1 MGTPFQEQGLGALST
16 TVKGGL
22 NNLIG
27 SVAAGTFLRGN
38 GVNAVMSPIQVSDV
52 PTLNQNTT
60 GTAAGLSVTLGFAG
74 GGTSATTQQN
84 ALNAIAGAVTSGYV
98 LRGNGTNVVMGA
110 IQASDIPT
118 LNQNTTGT
126 AANVS
131 GTVAIAN
138 GGTGAT
144 GGSAAFQNLNRS
156 AALRETASGTLVIG
170 GNYNIWTGGGALTM
184 YLPAAASTAYGDKI
198 YITNLELTWATNNFT
213 IAAPASTVYIN
224 QVSGGSLVCNVNA
237 GGFTLVCSWQ
247 DGTNAFWVVQ

>member
-1 MGTPFQEQGLGALST
+1 MSQIQTKFIANEAVIST
-16 TVKGGL
+16 K
-22 NNLIG
+22 IG
-27 SVAAGTFLRGN
+27 SQTATAVQALFADGSGGATFRSIL
-38 GVNAVMSPIQVSDV
+38 P
-52 PTLNQNTT
+52 
-60 GTAAGLSVTLGFAG
+60 
-74 GGTSATTQQN
+74 
-84 ALNAIAGAVTSGYV
+84 
-98 LRGNGTNVVMGA
+98 
-110 IQASDIPT
+110 SDIPT